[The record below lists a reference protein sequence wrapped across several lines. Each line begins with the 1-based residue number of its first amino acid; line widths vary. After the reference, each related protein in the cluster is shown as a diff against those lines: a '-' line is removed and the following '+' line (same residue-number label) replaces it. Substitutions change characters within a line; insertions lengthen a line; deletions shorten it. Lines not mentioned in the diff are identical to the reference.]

1 MKPYHKIPTVWK
13 RDPATKFVIEG
24 QYAIPELAYL
34 AHNPWLWTEKVNGR
48 NIRVMWREAP
58 VVADITFAGRT
69 DDAQTP
75 TTLRDCLT
83 AMFTE
88 RLPMFSVIFDGPVC
102 LYGEG
107 YGPGATKGSGKYA
120 DAPNFVLFDVQI
132 DGWWLERHNVEDIA
146 QKLDL
151 RVVPILNVGSLPEM
165 IDYVRGG
172 FKSTWGDFTAEGI
185 VAQPA
190 TPLVARS
197 GQRIITKLKC
207 SDFLKTT

>member
-13 RDPATKFVIEG
+13 RDPKTKFVIEG
-24 QYAIPELAYL
+24 QYATPELRYL
-34 AHNPWLWTEKVNGR
+34 AHNRWLWTEKVDGR
-48 NIRVMWREAP
+48 NIRVTWDGDGWIGWE
-58 VVADITFAGRT
+58 GKT

-75 TTLRDCLT
+75 ATLVHRLYE
-83 AMFTE
+83 MFTE
-88 RLPMFSVIFDGPVC
+88 RLPLFSIFEGPVC
-102 LYGEG
+102 LYGEM
-107 YGPGATKGSGKYA
+107 YGPEATKGSSRYS
-120 DAPNFVLFDVQI
+120 DTPDFVLFDVKI

-146 QKLDL
+146 ERLDL
-151 RVVPILNVGSLPEM
+151 KVVPILGVGSLSGM

-190 TPLVARS
+190 IPLVARS

-207 SDFLKTT
+207 KDFPRLAP